1 MSSEGSDEPFVK
13 KSNFQTEIFGILFV
27 TINGHT
33 YILFKNILNDVQTK
47 GKGEINTA

>member
-1 MSSEGSDEPFVK
+1 MNAFDV
-13 KSNFQTEIFGILFV
+13 
-27 TINGHT
+27 T